1 MRRKVPWRRRSVAQ
15 GGGGDGAGSASS
27 KSATE
32 KCHFPRGEP
41 DPPPSN
47 TRFLGSTRVH
57 TPNAIDRLSR
67 FGTAHARSQETDTQ
81 ADRWTIA
88 LQR

>member
-15 GGGGDGAGSASS
+15 GETEPARPALNPPL
-27 KSATE
+27 KSVIS
-32 KCHFPRGEP
+32 H